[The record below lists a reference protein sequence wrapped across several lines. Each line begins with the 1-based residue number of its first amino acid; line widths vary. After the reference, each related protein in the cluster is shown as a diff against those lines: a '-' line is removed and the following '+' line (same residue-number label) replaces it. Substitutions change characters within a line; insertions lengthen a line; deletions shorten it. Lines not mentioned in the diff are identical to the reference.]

1 MVLGPVNAVPH
12 CSSFVGV
19 LIIQVLLCSSEWPF
33 DGMKFINQ
41 PYELISVHQK
51 KNWISLPFCFLL
63 HPLQVLLVFFL
74 RVCLAF
80 ISFLCLSYY
89 CCLKK
94 TFYVF
99 YDDFKFVYMEIVVYI
114 FLFGFYLK
122 MFYNI
127 YFIYVEGTC
136 V

>member
-1 MVLGPVNAVPH
+1 
-12 CSSFVGV
+12 
-19 LIIQVLLCSSEWPF
+19 
-33 DGMKFINQ
+33 MKFINKAIRTDFS
-41 PYELISVHQK
+41 PP
-51 KNWISLPFCFLL
+51 KNGYICHFCFFL
-63 HPLQVLLVFFL
+63 HPSQVLLVFFL
-74 RVCLAF
+74 WVCLAF
-80 ISFLCLSYY
+80 ISFFCLSYY
-89 CCLKK
+89 CSLKK

-122 MFYNI
+122 IFYYI